1 MPAETRIQ
9 TQAEVEE
16 KMVENADAMGRYF
29 LSELVITSSTASQ
42 CLT

>member
-16 KMVENADAMGRYF
+16 KMVD
-29 LSELVITSSTASQ
+29 LPSEGIQSMLR
-42 CLT
+42 

>member
-16 KMVENADAMGRYF
+16 KMVD
-29 LSELVITSSTASQ
+29 LPSEGESVDVEVKEVNLILN
-42 CLT
+42 C